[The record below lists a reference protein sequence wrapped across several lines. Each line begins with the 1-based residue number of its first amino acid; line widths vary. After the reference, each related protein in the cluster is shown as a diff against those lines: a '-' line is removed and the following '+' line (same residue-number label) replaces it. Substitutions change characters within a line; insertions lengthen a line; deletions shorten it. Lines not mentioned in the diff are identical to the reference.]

1 MAVLLS
7 TLEAAICP
15 KLRCM
20 DQGWYRGI
28 AGAVVAAAAVVLAV
42 AQPAL
47 AQVRPDMVPEAA
59 LRPSGLLSA
68 APVSESSAAP
78 APTRSALSATQPDI
92 LVSPATLPV
101 SYSAQFLGS
110 TLQLDL
116 PRYDSSGKYVRPRFY
131 VGMESDSMRNW
142 MNASGLAAEK
152 CMLPMVRARTHMSG
166 DGEVSGTLWMY
177 ARCTFR

>member
-1 MAVLLS
+1 VVRLCRSGDRWL
-7 TLEAAICP
+7 P
-15 KLRCM
+15 P
-20 DQGWYRGI
+20 
-28 AGAVVAAAAVVLAV
+28 AGVAW
-42 AQPAL
+42 
-47 AQVRPDMVPEAA
+47 MVPEAA
-59 LRPSGLLSA
+59 LRPAGLLSA
-68 APVSESSAAP
+68 APVTESGQARTLP
-78 APTRSALSATQPDI
+78 PRSALSATQPDI
-92 LVSPATLPV
+92 LVSPATLPI

-131 VGMESDSMRNW
+131 VGMQSDSMRNW
-142 MNASGLAAEK
+142 MNSTGLAAEK